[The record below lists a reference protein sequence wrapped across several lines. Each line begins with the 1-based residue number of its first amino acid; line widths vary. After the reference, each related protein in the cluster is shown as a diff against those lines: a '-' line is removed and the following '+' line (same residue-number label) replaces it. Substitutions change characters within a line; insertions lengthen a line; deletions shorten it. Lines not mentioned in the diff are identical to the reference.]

1 MLFDKELI
9 EIAEA
14 IEPDLDLDMNPDLWD
29 PRTFCEAADA
39 VLVQRGWPT
48 YPYEEGSIESYFW
61 ARFSPSSFQQLIL
74 LLSLHDIK
82 AAEDYLI
89 DQTTEGK

>member
-1 MLFDKELI
+1 MLFAKELI

-14 IEPDLDLDMNPDLWD
+14 IEPDIDLDPNPDLWD

-39 VLVQRGWPT
+39 VLVKRGWPAH
-48 YPYEEGSIESYFW
+48 PYEEGSIESYFW
-61 ARFSPSSFQQLIL
+61 SRFLPASFQQLMTLI
-74 LLSLHDIK
+74 SLPDVR
-82 AAEDYLI
+82 ADDYLI